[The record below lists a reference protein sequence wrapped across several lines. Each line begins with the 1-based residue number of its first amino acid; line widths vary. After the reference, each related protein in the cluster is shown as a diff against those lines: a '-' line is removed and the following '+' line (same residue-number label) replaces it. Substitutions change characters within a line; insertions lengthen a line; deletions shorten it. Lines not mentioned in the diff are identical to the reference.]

1 METKTFTVDNILVL
15 MTLGSDKKVY
25 VKYFQN
31 NQQIKDWKVLE
42 KWQQNAIGNYG
53 VSYCNENGLTYWS
66 Y

>member
-15 MTLGSDKKVY
+15 MTWGSDKKVH

-31 NQQIKDWKVLE
+31 NEEVKDWKVLD

-53 VSYCNENGLTYWS
+53 VSYCRENNLTYWS